1 MIYVLQVMSGKE
13 LSVLS
18 HLSRKEI
25 SAAVPRERILIRKN
39 GLWSK
44 MLKLL
49 FPAYVFVDIDYTPE
63 IFHKINAVDGVIRF
77 LGSPSPLPDHEAD
90 MIRWLSDGG
99 EVIEPSTFITDKNGN
114 ITAFKGFLNGNED
127 RIKFLNIRQKK
138 ASIEVKFGGKT
149 HRANISIQSIADA
162 EQG

>member
-13 LSVLS
+13 MNVRAELI
-18 HLSRKEI
+18 RREI
-25 SAAVPRERILIRKN
+25 PADVPRERIIIRKN

-44 MLKLL
+44 QLKLL

-63 IFHKINAVDGVIRF
+63 IFHRINTVSGVIRF

-90 MIRWLSDGG
+90 MIHWLSNSG
-99 EVIEPSTFITDKNGN
+99 EVIEPSTFITDKSGN
-114 ITAFKGFLNGNED
+114 ITAFKGFLNGKED
-127 RIKFLNIRQKK
+127 RIKFLNIRQKRV
-138 ASIEVKFGGKT
+138 SVEVKFGGKT
-149 HRANISIQSIADA
+149 HRANISIQSMADA

>member
-13 LSVLS
+13 LSVLAK
-18 HLSRKEI
+18 LNRQGI
-25 SAAVPRERILIRKN
+25 SVSVPRELILIRKG

-49 FPAYVFVDIDYTPE
+49 FPAYVFVEIEYTPE
-63 IFHKINAVDGVIRF
+63 MFHRINAVDGVIRF
-77 LGSPSPLPDHEAD
+77 LGSPSPLPDHEAE
-90 MIRWLSDGG
+90 MIRWLSNDGK
-99 EVIEPSTFITDKNGN
+99 VIEPSTFITDENGR
-114 ITAFKGFLNGNED
+114 ITGFEGFLKGNED

-138 ASIEVKFGGKT
+138 ASVEVKFGGKT
-149 HRANISIQSIADA
+149 HKANISIQSIADT

>member
-25 SAAVPRERILIRKN
+25 PAAVPRERILIRKN

-44 MLKLL
+44 QLKLL

-63 IFHKINAVDGVIRF
+63 MFHRINAVDGVIHF

-90 MIRWLSDGG
+90 MIRWLSNDGK
-99 EVIEPSTFITDKNGN
+99 VIEPSTFIMDENGRV
-114 ITAFKGFLNGNED
+114 IGFDGFLKGNED
-127 RIKFLNIRQKK
+127 RIKFLNIRQKR
-138 ASIEVKFGGKT
+138 ASVEVKFGGKT
-149 HRANISIQSIADA
+149 HKANISIQSMADT